1 MSGGFGIRME
11 ALRLES
17 ALPCSVPSCDRILL
31 NDELSLDTL
40 TLRDFRGSHMEVSK
54 EQKEKRV

>member
-1 MSGGFGIRME
+1 ME